1 MKINKGRDQDNDEDI
16 FSLYIV
22 VIPFFIQMVL
32 KNEILIAS
40 CSKEFEYNQS
50 THTNHP
56 DILDKLRQYET
67 DKVQVIKD
75 VHMVD
80 DDNEDDEEIKV
91 ESQESIFDEILLNPN
106 EKPSIKIEQNV
117 KTFWNL
123 CLLITMLRLNK
134 RYFPHNLLITVNPK
148 EWKMINK
155 TKN

>member
-1 MKINKGRDQDNDEDI
+1 MGRIESIFEEEEMLYRPFGSILNIRAHGGGRRDQDNDKDI

-117 KTFWNL
+117 KTFW
-123 CLLITMLRLNK
+123 
-134 RYFPHNLLITVNPK
+134 
-148 EWKMINK
+148 
-155 TKN
+155 